1 MSSPSQSRGMVPP
14 PPPGSWPSSSASA
27 SASGRSIDGMNE
39 SLTRRSIDHQHHHP
53 SEASSSSRR
62 TSMASIHNSPTS
74 ISSSSRHHIH
84 RHGEDSQGQ
93 GSSGA
98 IPPDQ
103 RSKLPRITTS
113 NPDGVEA
120 EGSGSGSGQGPRSAP
135 ITGPLR
141 GLSNGVS
148 AGANGGN
155 GPLRSSSSPDPWT
168 TTHSQ
173 KSSPSNSP
181 IDHRPNFASPTS
193 GGPNGQGHQPPALG
207 APFLHAQH
215 SGQSDQYQHQYSRR
229 TSPGRPEPLRLS
241 SDQHRERDANG
252 TRDRSRDRERTITA
266 QQSSQS
272 LQQYD
277 TGSRSRSGSDTQGN
291 AHASAVAGANAQP
304 SLVWPQPR
312 TRREGGTTYCGQ
324 CGQVVH
330 GQFVRAMGKVYHLN
344 CFRCKDCNKV
354 VAQKFF
360 PVEDGDGMY
369 PLCERDYFARL
380 DLICAKCDQALRA
393 SYITACGNKYHVE
406 HFTCSEC
413 DVLFGPNDSYY
424 EHSGKVYCHYHYS
437 TQFAVKCVG
446 CETAIL
452 KQFVEMNRNGKD
464 ECWHPECYMISKFWN
479 VRLASKTFNTPASS
493 AVSSTISLLEM
504 SSTTAPGAPLTSLSI
519 SPHRAFTP
527 SPNSEYGM
535 TPGELK
541 DRQEAM
547 EMKVQ
552 QIWHVLSGY
561 EESSA
566 ALIGDMLRAVNER
579 RLLDII
585 LLAERFILHVE
596 TLFAVID
603 DLDAQ
608 FIRAGAKGMAHAR
621 EAKQLCRKL
630 VNLFSTMSQISPQ
643 GGPVP
648 NNTELFTLITQ
659 LAHYLKI
666 LIRIALTGS
675 IKLERDHNNTT
686 AMTNCLAR
694 LNLLAMDNGDPTVK
708 KRGDFPEHQPTPRP
722 SIKADETQGGTAASA
737 GDEEQLKRSIEALT
751 RHPQGYISSTQ
762 DIAYGYRSLA
772 PEVTGETTLR
782 GPQDENFIPP
792 EGCAHCRSAIEE
804 DCVRM
809 GMFNRW
815 HSACV
820 ICLICGETSV
830 QPLKED
836 RDTTDEGSSHSHT
849 DSSAVVSSTTKSQRE
864 IKRLPA
870 RVGFFYFEPVKRL
883 EEVPESIYCG
893 NHSTST
899 CVQGFAAVSR
909 LEQYAFLLHIA
920 LRRLYVHF
928 RIHHDLE
935 SVRDHGISDRPEHEV
950 KRMKSVTLDRKLS
963 STARLPQRS
972 MVVESP
978 AGRMADANGQVISA
992 RSAEPDTPSTAMP
1005 DLQIDVD
1012 PDDPPPSATVDVLR
1026 PPFARNNTSVLIIN
1040 ENAEDA
1046 NNPNNMVMPTITP
1059 EDDAITLGD
1068 IPMLA
1073 DPSSRPRH
1081 ADERTLLSSLNPL
1094 QSVILK
1100 HFALLQLQ
1108 KTGLGHLIELD
1119 EVLEL
1124 LEVRKNQWWNK
1135 IFKGTAKKDQKKK
1148 GVFGVPIEI
1157 LVERTG
1163 SDSSQGASN
1172 AQLRVPEII
1181 EDIISTMRQMD
1192 MAVEGIFRKN
1202 GNIRKLQVLCEALD
1216 KDSTAINLSDENAI
1230 QLAALLKKFLREM
1243 PDPLLTFRL
1252 HKLFCAAAS
1261 LQNPEDRRRVL
1272 HLLVV
1277 LLPRYNRD
1285 TMEVLFVFLR
1295 WVASFSYKDEET
1307 GSRMDLPNLATVI
1320 CPSILYAK
1328 GANAARDESFI
1339 AIQAVQELME
1349 NQDEFYYVP
1358 SELAFVIHEN
1368 IYSIFAKELDLPPKE
1383 IHRHCSKYMQARANA
1398 IQPLGF
1404 GTGMGLSA
1412 LNAGAAGQRTPGA
1425 SASGGSG
1432 GSSAGDRGQGVPS
1445 STSTNHVALPPSQ
1458 NQNQIRDRPSDPRL
1472 SVHRDVLSA
1481 SSSDPTVLSSYRPPP
1496 APPGGNLQHNRP
1508 TSWIQQQTG
1517 SARGSQA
1524 SLTLN
1529 SPQAGAGVA
1538 IPGGNSNGAGGGGPW
1553 RGPFQGSA
1561 NGSRQSSRGS
1571 APSSP
1576 GPEDRERRSINM
1588 DRERS
1593 WTPTHGNGSEGHGH
1607 GGLGAHGAHGYGASQ
1622 HPFAQQPHR

>member
-1 MSSPSQSRGMVPP
+1 MVPP
-14 PPPGSWPSSSASA
+14 PPPGSWPSSSAST
-27 SASGRSIDGMNE
+27 SGRSIDGGPQE
-39 SLTRRSIDHQHHHP
+39 SLPRRSIDHQRQHP

-62 TSMASIHNSPTS
+62 TSVASIHNSPTS

-84 RHGEDSQGQ
+84 RYGEDPQGQ
-93 GSSGA
+93 GSSAAMGH
-98 IPPDQ
+98 DQ

-120 EGSGSGSGQGPRSAP
+120 EGSGSGQGPRSAP

-141 GLSNGVS
+141 APSNGMTV
-148 AGANGGN
+148 NGGT

-173 KSSPSNSP
+173 RSSPSNSP
-181 IDHRPNFASPTS
+181 IDHRPNFTSPNPNS
-193 GGPNGQGHQPPALG
+193 AGNGNGQAPSLG
-207 APFLHAQH
+207 APFLQAQH
-215 SGQSDQYQHQYSRR
+215 SGQSDQQAYSRR
-229 TSPGRPEPLRLS
+229 TSPGRPEPLRLG
-241 SDQHRERDANG
+241 SDQNRDRERERQRERDRE
-252 TRDRSRDRERTITA
+252 RDRSRDRERTITP

-272 LQQYD
+272 LQHP
-277 TGSRSRSGSDTQGN
+277 GSRSRSGSDTQGN
-291 AHASAVAGANAQP
+291 ANAGAGASAQP

-493 AVSSTISLLEM
+493 AVSSTISLLE
-504 SSTTAPGAPLTSLSI
+504 I
-519 SPHRAFTP
+519 
-527 SPNSEYGM
+527 PNSEYGM

-708 KRGDFPEHQPTPRP
+708 KQ
-722 SIKADETQGGTAASA
+722 
-737 GDEEQLKRSIEALT
+737 QLKRSIEALT
-751 RHPQGYISSTQ
+751 RHPQGYIGSTQ
-762 DIAYGYRSLA
+762 NIAYGYRSLA

-820 ICLICGETSV
+820 ICLICGETSL
-830 QPLKED
+830 QPIKED
-836 RDTTDEGSSHSHT
+836 KDTTDEGSSHSHT
-849 DSSAVVSSTTKSQRE
+849 DSSVAVVPSAKSQRD

-870 RVGFFYFEPVKRL
+870 RVDFFYFEPVKRL
-883 EEVPESIYCG
+883 EEVPESIYCAH
-893 NHSTST
+893 HSTST

-935 SVRDHGISDRPEHEV
+935 SVRDHGISDRSEHEV

-978 AGRMADANGQVISA
+978 AGRMADANGQVVSA

-1040 ENAEDA
+1040 ENAEDL

-1081 ADERTLLSSLNPL
+1081 ADERPLLSSLNPL

-1358 SELAFVIHEN
+1358 NELVFVIHEN

-1404 GTGMGLSA
+1404 GTGMGLGG
-1412 LNAGAAGQRTPGA
+1412 LTGGVAGQRTPGA
-1425 SASGGSG
+1425 SGGTG
-1432 GSSAGDRGQGVPS
+1432 GQGVPS
-1445 STSTNHVALPPSQ
+1445 STSTNHIAIQSSQ
-1458 NQNQIRDRPSDPRL
+1458 NQGQIRDRPSDPRL
-1472 SVHRDVLSA
+1472 SVHRDILSS
-1481 SSSDPTVLSSYRPPP
+1481 SSSDPTVLSSYRPAP
-1496 APPGGNLQHNRP
+1496 APPGSSSGPGAATLHNSRP
-1508 TSWIQQQTG
+1508 TSWIQQQSS

-1529 SPQAGAGVA
+1529 SPQAGVV
-1538 IPGGNSNGAGGGGPW
+1538 IPGGGGGGPW

-1576 GPEDRERRSINM
+1576 GPEDRERRSIGM

-1593 WTPTHGNGSEGHGH
+1593 WTPTHGNGSEGHGGGHGLPHGH
-1607 GGLGAHGAHGYGASQ
+1607 GGGHGYGASQ
-1622 HPFAQQPHR
+1622 HPFAQQSHR

>member
-1 MSSPSQSRGMVPP
+1 MSSPSQNRGIGMVPP
-14 PPPGSWPSSSASA
+14 PGSWSSAS
-27 SASGRSIDGMNE
+27 SSRYQDGNDDRP
-39 SLTRRSIDHQHHHP
+39 RRSIEQ
-53 SEASSSSRR
+53 SQTQAQASTSTSRR
-62 TSMASIHNSPTS
+62 TSINSIHNSPTS
-74 ISSSSRHHIH
+74 ISSSSRHHIV
-84 RHGEDSQGQ
+84 
-93 GSSGA
+93 GSSRYNEGYS
-98 IPPDQ
+98 DQ
-103 RSKLPRITTS
+103 YSNTSGSGSGYHGQESRRPLPRITTS
-113 NPDGVEA
+113 NSDIDHEDD
-120 EGSGSGSGQGPRSAP
+120 GSGQGPRSAP
-135 ITGPLR
+135 IRPMTNGINTFNGSGP
-141 GLSNGVS
+141 GPV
-148 AGANGGN
+148 
-155 GPLRSSSSPDPWT
+155 PLRSSSSPDPRT
-168 TTHSQ
+168 TSQ
-173 KSSPSNSP
+173 RSSQSNSP
-181 IDHRPNFASPTS
+181 VDHRGNFAS
-193 GGPNGQGHQPPALG
+193 GPPPRNGHVSPQPPSLG
-207 APFLHAQH
+207 APFLQAHNIPPRTGS
-215 SGQSDQYQHQYSRR
+215 SGQSRSV
-229 TSPGRPEPLRLS
+229 T
-241 SDQHRERDANG
+241 ANP
-252 TRDRSRDRERTITA
+252 SDRENQSQSQAQVQRQREKTITPK
-266 QQSSQS
+266 QSTHSLTDQSTSSNSNSNGSQS
-272 LQQYD
+272 QSQ
-277 TGSRSRSGSDTQGN
+277 SQ
-291 AHASAVAGANAQP
+291 AGAQP

-324 CGQVVH
+324 CGQTVH

-360 PVEDGDGMY
+360 PVEDGDGLY

-424 EHSGKVYCHYHYS
+424 EHGGKVYCHYHYS

-493 AVSSTISLLEM
+493 ATIQ
-504 SSTTAPGAPLTSLSI
+504 PL
-519 SPHRAFTP
+519 TP
-527 SPNSEYGM
+527 SPNSEAGM

-603 DLDAQ
+603 DLEAQ
-608 FIRAGAKGMAHAR
+608 FAQVGAKGMAHAR

-630 VNLFSTMSQISPQ
+630 VNLFSTMSQISPT
-643 GGPVP
+643 GGPPP
-648 NNTELFTLITQ
+648 NNSELFTLITQ

-675 IKLERDHNNTT
+675 IKLERDHGNTT

-694 LNLLAMDNGDPTVK
+694 LNLLAMDNGDPTIK
-708 KRGDFPEHQPTPRP
+708 RRGDFPENQPTPRP
-722 SIKADETQGGTAASA
+722 SIKADETQ
-737 GDEEQLKRSIEALT
+737 
-751 RHPQGYISSTQ
+751 
-762 DIAYGYRSLA
+762 
-772 PEVTGETTLR
+772 VTGETTLR

-792 EGCAHCRSAIEE
+792 EGCAHCKTAIEE
-804 DCVRM
+804 DCVRS

-815 HSACV
+815 HSACI
-820 ICLICGETSV
+820 ICLVCGETSL
-830 QPLKED
+830 QPLPKD
-836 RDTTDEGSSHSHT
+836 DNTTDDGSSHSHT
-849 DSSAVVSSTTKSQRE
+849 DAMPLTKA
-864 IKRLPA
+864 IKKSNLPA
-870 RVGFFYFEPVKRL
+870 RVDFFYCEPIQRI
-883 EEVPESIYCG
+883 EQVPQSIYCG
-893 NHSTST
+893 THKTLNAIN
-899 CVQGFAAVSR
+899 GFAAVSR

-928 RIHHDLE
+928 RIHHDLP
-935 SVRDHGISDRPEHEV
+935 SVRDHGISERSDHEV

-978 AGRMADANGQVISA
+978 AGRMADANGQVVSA
-992 RSAEPDTPSTAMP
+992 RSTSDNVSQTPSTTNGPETNLASNP
-1005 DLQIDVD
+1005 DIGIEVMD
-1012 PDDPPPSATVDVLR
+1012 PDDPPSSATVDVLR
-1026 PPFARNNTSVLIIN
+1026 PPFARNNTSVMIIN
-1040 ENAEDA
+1040 ENATTEDQEIDNLA
-1046 NNPNNMVMPTITP
+1046 MPNIVQ

-1073 DPSSRPRH
+1073 NVTSRSTQPSALNSQSGGVGSL
-1081 ADERTLLSSLNPL
+1081 EGKLLLSSINPL

-1100 HFALLQLQ
+1100 HFALLALS
-1108 KTGLGHLIELD
+1108 KTGLGHLIDLD

-1135 IFKGTAKKDQKKK
+1135 IFKGTAKEKQKKK
-1148 GVFGVPIEI
+1148 GIFGVPIEI

-1172 AQLRVPEII
+1172 TVLRVPEFI

-1202 GNIRKLQVLCEALD
+1202 GNIRKLQQICDALD
-1216 KDSTAINLSDENAI
+1216 KDSTQVNLSDENAI
-1230 QLAALLKKFLREM
+1230 QLAALLKRFLREM

-1261 LQNPEDRRRVL
+1261 LQNPDDRKRVL

-1307 GSRMDLPNLATVI
+1307 GSRMDMANLATVI

-1328 GANAARDESFI
+1328 GANAAKDESFI
-1339 AIQAVQELME
+1339 GIQAIQELLE
-1349 NQDEFYYVP
+1349 NQDDFYLVPAELEFV
-1358 SELAFVIHEN
+1358 LQEN
-1368 IYSIFAKELDLPPKE
+1368 IYQIFAKELDLPPKE
-1383 IHRHCSKYMQARANA
+1383 IHRHCSKYMSARATA
-1398 IQPLGF
+1398 LSSGLQPPQPQYSGA
-1404 GTGMGLSA
+1404 GTGYGNPKFSPSGTGPTLLPTSNSQSTIPT
-1412 LNAGAAGQRTPGA
+1412 LG
-1425 SASGGSG
+1425 GGSG
-1432 GSSAGDRGQGVPS
+1432 LGGGRDAQQQQQQGQRE
-1445 STSTNHVALPPSQ
+1445 L
-1458 NQNQIRDRPSDPRL
+1458 RDRPSDPRL
-1472 SVHRDVLSA
+1472 SVHA
-1481 SSSDPTVLSSYRPPP
+1481 SNSDPNTINNSYRPPP
-1496 APPGGNLQHNRP
+1496 QPLVGNGVGNPNANPNSRP
-1508 TSWIQQQTG
+1508 TSWIQPNT
-1517 SARGSQA
+1517 R
-1524 SLTLN
+1524 
-1529 SPQAGAGVA
+1529 
-1538 IPGGNSNGAGGGGPW
+1538 GNSQSSLSSPSHNHNHAHGHWDKQP
-1553 RGPFQGSA
+1553 RGPFQGA
-1561 NGSRQSSRGS
+1561 GAGAGAGGGNGGSRQSSRGS
-1571 APSSP
+1571 APPSP
-1576 GPEDRERRSINM
+1576 GPGEEGRRSINM

-1593 WTPTHGNGSEGHGH
+1593 WTPTHMNEGYQPPGQ
-1607 GGLGAHGAHGYGASQ
+1607 GQQ
-1622 HPFAQQPHR
+1622 HPYGQHR

>member
-1 MSSPSQSRGMVPP
+1 MSSPSRGWGNVPL
-14 PPPGSWPSSSASA
+14 PGGWQPSSS
-27 SASGRSIDGMNE
+27 GHTVDGGD
-39 SLTRRSIDHQHHHP
+39 LTPRRSMDQHY
-53 SEASSSSRR
+53 SNEASSSRR
-62 TSMASIHNSPTS
+62 PSQASIHNSPS
-74 ISSSSRHHIH
+74 SMSSSSRLG
-84 RHGEDSQGQ
+84 RYTAEDGQ
-93 GSSGA
+93 GLPSADS
-98 IPPDQ
+98 
-103 RSKLPRITTS
+103 RSRLPRITTS
-113 NPDGVEA
+113 KPDGGEG
-120 EGSGSGSGQGPRSAP
+120 EGSGPRSAP
-135 ITGPLR
+135 INGHGPGR
-141 GLSNGVS
+141 SQPNGVS
-148 AGANGGN
+148 GAHA
-155 GPLRSSSSPDPWT
+155 PLRSSSSPDPWT
-168 TTHSQ
+168 SHSQ
-173 KSSPSNSP
+173 RSSPSTSP
-181 IDHRPNFASPTS
+181 VDHRPNFA
-193 GGPNGQGHQPPALG
+193 GGNGHHAPYPLG
-207 APFLHAQH
+207 APYLNPQH
-215 SGQSDQYQHQYSRR
+215 SGQSDQYRR
-229 TSPGRPEPLRLS
+229 GSSPVPTDSSRLS
-241 SDQHRERDANG
+241 SDRER
-252 TRDRSRDRERTITA
+252 SRERTVTA
-266 QQSSQS
+266 
-272 LQQYD
+272 
-277 TGSRSRSGSDTQGN
+277 
-291 AHASAVAGANAQP
+291 AQP
-304 SLVWPQPR
+304 SQSSPNHHPTNASSPSAPDANSSMPSLSWPQPR

-324 CGQVVH
+324 CGNVVH

-452 KQFVEMNRNGKD
+452 KQFVEMNRNGRD

-504 SSTTAPGAPLTSLSI
+504 SSVTAPGAPLTAMSN
-519 SPHRAFTP
+519 SPNQPITP
-527 SPNSEYGM
+527 SPNSEIGM

-566 ALIGDMLRAVNER
+566 ALIGDMLRAVNDR

-608 FIRAGAKGMAHAR
+608 FVQAGAKSMAHAR

-643 GGPVP
+643 GGPAP

-694 LNLLAMDNGDPTVK
+694 LNLLAMDNGDPTLK
-708 KRGDFPEHQPTPRP
+708 RRGDHSEHLPTPRP

-751 RHPQGYISSTQ
+751 RHPRGYINSTT

-792 EGCAHCRSAIEE
+792 EGCAHCKTAIEE
-804 DCVRM
+804 DCVRL

-820 ICLICGETSV
+820 ICMTCGETSF
-830 QPLKED
+830 QAIKED
-836 RDTTDEGSSHSHT
+836 KDTTDEGSSHSHT
-849 DSSAVVSSTTKSQRE
+849 DGAPTKPSPPAR
-864 IKRLPA
+864 RLPA
-870 RVGFFYFEPVKRL
+870 RVDFFFYEPIEITDRA
-883 EEVPESIYCG
+883 PESICCG
-893 NHSTST
+893 SHKTTT
-899 CVQGFAAVSR
+899 CVQGFATVSR

-928 RIHHDLE
+928 RIHHSLI
-935 SVRDHGISDRPEHEV
+935 SVREHDVSDRGEPEV
-950 KRMKSVTLDRKLS
+950 KRIKSVTLDRKLS

-972 MVVESP
+972 MVLESP
-978 AGRMADANGQVISA
+978 AGRMADANGQVVSA
-992 RSAEPDTPSTAMP
+992 RSADPETPSASVP
-1005 DLQIDVD
+1005 DLKVDVD
-1012 PDDPPPSATVDVLR
+1012 PDDPPASATIDVIR
-1026 PPFARNNTSVLIIN
+1026 PPFARNNTSVRIIN
-1040 ENAEDA
+1040 ENADDD
-1046 NNPNNMVMPTITP
+1046 PNAIGMPTITP

-1073 DPSSRPRH
+1073 EASAKDRPPDDRS
-1081 ADERTLLSSLNPL
+1081 LLSALNPL

-1157 LVERTG
+1157 LVDRTG

-1202 GNIRKLQVLCEALD
+1202 GNIRKLQQLCDALD
-1216 KDSTAINLSDENAI
+1216 KDSNTVNLSDENAI
-1230 QLAALLKKFLREM
+1230 QLAALLKRFLREM

-1261 LQNPEDRRRVL
+1261 LQNPEERRRVL

-1307 GSRMDLPNLATVI
+1307 GSRMDMPNLATVI

-1339 AIQAVQELME
+1339 AIQAVQDLLE
-1349 NQDEFYYVP
+1349 NQDEYYHVP
-1358 SELAFVIHEN
+1358 SELSFVIQEN
-1368 IYSIFAKELDLPPKE
+1368 IYTIFAKELDLPPKE
-1383 IHRHCSKYMQARANA
+1383 IHRHCSKYMQARGNA
-1398 IQPLGF
+1398 MP
-1404 GTGMGLSA
+1404 GLLA
-1412 LNAGAAGQRTPGA
+1412 PGAAANMT
-1425 SASGGSG
+1425 SGGGRPIVGSNSG
-1432 GSSAGDRGQGVPS
+1432 
-1445 STSTNHVALPPSQ
+1445 LPPSTSSSHVSLASQ
-1458 NQNQIRDRPSDPRL
+1458 TQGQGQSQVRDRPSDPRL
-1472 SVHRDVLSA
+1472 STHRDALPV
-1481 SSSDPTVLSSYRPPP
+1481 SSSDPAVISSYRPPP
-1496 APPGGNLQHNRP
+1496 VPGQGVQGSRP
-1508 TSWIQQQTG
+1508 TSWIQQQ
-1517 SARGSQA
+1517 SARGSQQ
-1524 SLTLN
+1524 SLV
-1529 SPQAGAGVA
+1529 SPQGTH
-1538 IPGGNSNGAGGGGPW
+1538 W

-1576 GPEDRERRSINM
+1576 GPGEEGRRSIGM

-1593 WTPTHGNGSEGHGH
+1593 WTPTHGLDGQHASGQAQ
-1607 GGLGAHGAHGYGASQ
+1607 AHGQ
-1622 HPFAQQPHR
+1622 HPLAQQSHR

>member
-14 PPPGSWPSSSASA
+14 PGSWSSTSRYQDNGDQS
-27 SASGRSIDGMNE
+27 
-39 SLTRRSIDHQHHHP
+39 RRSIDQQQQP
-53 SEASSSSRR
+53 QASSSSSRNP
-62 TSMASIHNSPTS
+62 SMNSIHNSPTS
-74 ISSSSRHHIH
+74 ISSSSRHQIV
-84 RHGEDSQGQ
+84 GISN
-93 GSSGA
+93 GSSRYNENGEGYSDSYNGYNQDNRR
-98 IPPDQ
+98 P
-103 RSKLPRITTS
+103 LPRITTS
-113 NPDGVEA
+113 NTDNEDD
-120 EGSGSGSGQGPRSAP
+120 GSGRGPRSAP
-135 ITGPLR
+135 IRPMLDGINSFNGP
-141 GLSNGVS
+141 
-148 AGANGGN
+148 
-155 GPLRSSSSPDPWT
+155 GPLRSSSSPDPRT
-168 TTHSQ
+168 SNLSSSRH
-173 KSSPSNSP
+173 SSPSNSP
-181 IDHRPNFASPTS
+181 IEHRGNFASSSSSSAS
-193 GGPNGQGHQPPALG
+193 GNQRNGNGNGHISPQPAVPSLG
-207 APFLHAQH
+207 APFLNASNIPTR
-215 SGQSDQYQHQYSRR
+215 SGSSNQNRDIGNMS
-229 TSPGRPEPLRLS
+229 TS
-241 SDQHRERDANG
+241 
-252 TRDRSRDRERTITA
+252 DRERGINSK
-266 QQSSQS
+266 QSIHSLNDQSTSASTSSLSNQNDSQS
-272 LQQYD
+272 
-277 TGSRSRSGSDTQGN
+277 GSG
-291 AHASAVAGANAQP
+291 AQP

-324 CGQVVH
+324 CGQSVH
-330 GQFVRAMGKVYHLN
+330 GQFVRAMSKVYHLN

-424 EHSGKVYCHYHYS
+424 EHGGKVYCHYHYS
-437 TQFAVKCVG
+437 TRFAVKCVG

-452 KQFVEMNRNGKD
+452 KQFVEMNRNGRD

-493 AVSSTISLLEM
+493 AVSSTISLLEIE
-504 SSTTAPGAPLTSLSI
+504 A
-519 SPHRAFTP
+519 
-527 SPNSEYGM
+527 GM

-603 DLDAQ
+603 DLEAQ
-608 FIRAGAKGMAHAR
+608 FAQTGAKGMAHAR

-630 VNLFSTMSQISPQ
+630 VNLFSTMSQISPS
-643 GGPVP
+643 GGPPP
-648 NNTELFTLITQ
+648 NNSELFTLITQ

-675 IKLERDHNNTT
+675 IKLERDHGNTS

-694 LNLLAMDNGDPTVK
+694 LNLLAIDNGDPTIK
-708 KRGDFPEHQPTPRP
+708 QRG
-722 SIKADETQGGTAASA
+722 
-737 GDEEQLKRSIEALT
+737 EQLKRSIEALT
-751 RHPQGYISSTQ
+751 RHPDGYISSTK

-772 PEVTGETTLR
+772 PEITGETTLR

-792 EGCAHCRSAIEE
+792 EGCAHCKTAIEE
-804 DCVRM
+804 DCVRS

-820 ICLICGETSV
+820 ICIICGETSLR
-830 QPLKED
+830 PLPKD
-836 RDTTDEGSSHSHT
+836 DNTTDDGSSHSHT
-849 DSSAVVSSTTKSQRE
+849 DIVPTKIVKKSN
-864 IKRLPA
+864 LPA
-870 RVGFFYFEPVKRL
+870 RVDFFYCEPIQQI
-883 EEVPESIYCG
+883 EQVPQSIYCG
-893 NHSTST
+893 SHKTLGSIN
-899 CVQGFAAVSR
+899 GFAAVSR

-928 RIHHDLE
+928 RIHHDLP
-935 SVRDHGISDRPEHEV
+935 SVRDHGISDRSDHEV

-978 AGRMADANGQVISA
+978 AGRMADANGQVVSA
-992 RSAEPDTPSTAMP
+992 RSTSDSNPQALTTNGPEINFPNSDSNNNIEM
-1005 DLQIDVD
+1005 ID
-1012 PDDPPPSATVDVLR
+1012 PDDPPSSATVDVLR
-1026 PPFARNNTSVLIIN
+1026 PPFARNNTSVMIIN
-1040 ENAEDA
+1040 ENATTEDQEID
-1046 NNPNNMVMPTITP
+1046 NLTMPNIVQ

-1073 DPSSRPRH
+1073 NVTSRSTQPSALNSQSGGIGSL
-1081 ADERTLLSSLNPL
+1081 EGKLLLSNINPL
-1094 QSVILK
+1094 QLVILK
-1100 HFALLQLQ
+1100 HFALLTLS
-1108 KTGLGHLIELD
+1108 KTGLGHLIDLD
-1119 EVLEL
+1119 DVLEL

-1135 IFKGTAKKDQKKK
+1135 IFKGTAKEKQKKK
-1148 GVFGVPIEI
+1148 GIFGVPIEI

-1172 AQLRVPEII
+1172 TVLRVPEFI

-1202 GNIRKLQVLCEALD
+1202 GNIRKLQQICDALD
-1216 KDSTAINLSDENAI
+1216 KDSTQVNLSDENAI
-1230 QLAALLKKFLREM
+1230 QLAALLKRFLREM

-1261 LQNPEDRRRVL
+1261 LQNPDDRKRVL

-1277 LLPRYNRD
+1277 LLPKYNRD

-1307 GSRMDLPNLATVI
+1307 GSRMDMANLATVI

-1328 GANAARDESFI
+1328 GANAAKDESFI
-1339 AIQAVQELME
+1339 GIQAVQELLE
-1349 NQDEFYYVP
+1349 NQDDFYLVPAELEFV
-1358 SELAFVIHEN
+1358 LQEN
-1368 IYSIFAKELDLPPKE
+1368 IYQIFAKELDLPPKE
-1383 IHRHCSKYMQARANA
+1383 IHRHCSKYMSARAQALSSGLQPPQPQYAGTNNA
-1398 IQPLGF
+1398 KYSPSGNGPSLLPTSNSQSNIPTIG
-1404 GTGMGLSA
+1404 GG
-1412 LNAGAAGQRTPGA
+1412 GQQRE
-1425 SASGGSG
+1425 
-1432 GSSAGDRGQGVPS
+1432 
-1445 STSTNHVALPPSQ
+1445 
-1458 NQNQIRDRPSDPRL
+1458 IRDRPSDPRL
-1472 SVHRDVLSA
+1472 SVHA
-1481 SSSDPTVLSSYRPPP
+1481 SSSDPNTINSYSRTPIQSQQPVI
-1496 APPGGNLQHNRP
+1496 ASGGNGGSSRP
-1508 TSWIQQQTG
+1508 NSWIQPNT
-1517 SARGSQA
+1517 RGNSQ
-1524 SLTLN
+1524 SSLN
-1529 SPQAGAGVA
+1529 SPSHWEK
-1538 IPGGNSNGAGGGGPW
+1538 P
-1553 RGPFQGSA
+1553 RGPFQSG
-1561 NGSRQSSRGS
+1561 GSRQSSRGS

-1576 GPEDRERRSINM
+1576 GPGEEGRRSIGM

-1593 WTPTHGNGSEGHGH
+1593 WTPTHMNEGYTNGQHS
-1607 GGLGAHGAHGYGASQ
+1607 YSQ
-1622 HPFAQQPHR
+1622 HR

>member
-1 MSSPSQSRGMVPP
+1 MSSPSQNRGMVPP
-14 PPPGSWPSSSASA
+14 PGTWSSSS
-27 SASGRSIDGMNE
+27 STSNSIRHLDGESG
-39 SLTRRSIDHQHHHP
+39 TPRRSIDTQHYP
-53 SEASSSSRR
+53 PEASSSSRR
-62 TSMASIHNSPTS
+62 TSMTSIHNSPTS
-74 ISSSSRHHIH
+74 ISSSSRHHIVGNRYNH
-84 RHGEDSQGQ
+84 NEHENGHGDK
-93 GSSGA
+93 
-98 IPPDQ
+98 
-103 RSKLPRITTS
+103 RLPRITTS
-113 NPDGVEA
+113 NTDKEDEVGQ
-120 EGSGSGSGQGPRSAP
+120 GHGQGPRSAP
-135 ITGPLR
+135 ITGSSGPLR
-141 GLSNGVS
+141 PFTNGV
-148 AGANGGN
+148 NTNNLN

-168 TTHSQ
+168 TTHSYSQ
-173 KSSPSNSP
+173 RSSPSNSP
-181 IDHRPNFASPTS
+181 IDHRPNFAGSGSSPS
-193 GGPNGQGHQPPALG
+193 NRVGSPQPPSLG
-207 APFLHAQH
+207 PPFPHGSNHRNLNANVN
-215 SGQSDQYQHQYSRR
+215 SSN
-229 TSPGRPEPLRLS
+229 RPEPSRIA
-241 SDQHRERDANG
+241 SDRERDRS
-252 TRDRSRDRERTITA
+252 RDRDRERTITP
-266 QQSSQS
+266 QQSSHS
-272 LQQYD
+272 LSTD
-277 TGSRSRSGSDTQGN
+277 SHSHHTGPSSSSAADQTQ
-291 AHASAVAGANAQP
+291 AQP

-312 TRREGGTTYCGQ
+312 TRREGGGNTFCGQ
-324 CGQVVH
+324 CGQTVH

-424 EHSGKVYCHYHYS
+424 EHGGKVYCHYHYS

-452 KQFVEMNRNGKD
+452 KQFVEMNRNGRD

-493 AVSSTISLLEM
+493 ATIQ
-504 SSTTAPGAPLTSLSI
+504 PL
-519 SPHRAFTP
+519 TP
-527 SPNSEYGM
+527 SPNSEAGM

-603 DLDAQ
+603 DLEAQ
-608 FIRAGAKGMAHAR
+608 FAQSGAKGMAHAR

-630 VNLFSTMSQISPQ
+630 VNLFSTMSQISPS
-643 GGPVP
+643 GGQAP
-648 NNTELFTLITQ
+648 NNSELFTLITQ

-675 IKLERDHNNTT
+675 IKLERDHFNTT

-708 KRGDFPEHQPTPRP
+708 KR
-722 SIKADETQGGTAASA
+722 
-737 GDEEQLKRSIEALT
+737 EQLKRSIEALT
-751 RHPQGYISSTQ
+751 RHPNGYISSTK

-782 GPQDENFIPP
+782 GPQSEDFIPP
-792 EGCAHCRSAIEE
+792 EGCANCKTAIEE
-804 DCVRM
+804 DCVRS

-820 ICLICGETSV
+820 ICLVCGETSL
-830 QPLKED
+830 QPLPKED
-836 RDTTDEGSSHSHT
+836 TTTDDGSSHSHT
-849 DSSAVVSSTTKSQRE
+849 DLAPSNTNNNHKPTSQQ
-864 IKRLPA
+864 KRLPA
-870 RVGFFYFEPVKRL
+870 RADFFYFEAITRI
-883 EEVPESIYCG
+883 EEVPSSIYCG
-893 NHSTST
+893 FHKTNS
-899 CVQGFAAVSR
+899 CVQGFNAVSR

-928 RIHHDLE
+928 RIHHDLP
-935 SVRDHGISDRPEHEV
+935 SVRDHGISDRSEHEV

-978 AGRMADANGQVISA
+978 AGRMADANGQVVSA
-992 RSAEPDTPSTAMP
+992 RAETSQQQSLTASTSNLTITGSNSNIGGPEIVAITSEGEP
-1005 DLQIDVD
+1005 ID
-1012 PDDPPPSATVDVLR
+1012 PDDPPLSATVDVLR
-1026 PPFARNNTSVLIIN
+1026 PPFARNNTSVMIIN
-1040 ENAEDA
+1040 ENNDLDPTGSNLEAETM
-1046 NNPNNMVMPTITP
+1046 PNIGP

-1073 DPSSRPRH
+1073 NVTSRASSNNINNERH
-1081 ADERTLLSSLNPL
+1081 LPLLSTLNPL

-1100 HFALLQLQ
+1100 HFALLQLS
-1108 KTGLGHLIELD
+1108 KSGLGHLIDLD
-1119 EVLEL
+1119 DVLEL

-1135 IFKGTAKKDQKKK
+1135 IFKGTAKEKQKKK
-1148 GVFGVPIEI
+1148 GIFGVPIEI

-1163 SDSSQGASN
+1163 SDSSLGASN
-1172 AQLRVPEII
+1172 AQLRVPEFI
-1181 EDIISTMRQMD
+1181 EDIVSTMRQMD

-1202 GNIRKLQVLCEALD
+1202 GNIRKLQQLCDALD
-1216 KDSTAINLSDENAI
+1216 KDSTQVNLSDENAI
-1230 QLAALLKKFLREM
+1230 QLAALLKRFLREM

-1261 LQNPEDRRRVL
+1261 LQNPDDRKRVL
-1272 HLLVV
+1272 HLLVC

-1307 GSRMDLPNLATVI
+1307 GSRMDLGNLATVI

-1328 GANAARDESFI
+1328 GANAAKDESFI
-1339 AIQAVQELME
+1339 GIQAVQQLLE
-1349 NQDEFYYVP
+1349 NQDEFYHVP
-1358 SELAFVIHEN
+1358 AELVFVIQEN

-1383 IHRHCSKYMQARANA
+1383 IHRHCSKYMQARGQALSSGL
-1398 IQPLGF
+1398 QPP
-1404 GTGMGLSA
+1404 
-1412 LNAGAAGQRTPGA
+1412 QPQYTPI
-1425 SASGGSG
+1425 SSNPKYSPVGGNTLL
-1432 GSSAGDRGQGVPS
+1432 PS
-1445 STSTNHVALPPSQ
+1445 SNSQ
-1458 NQNQIRDRPSDPRL
+1458 NTIQQSQQGQQQQQQGLRERPSDPRL
-1472 SVHRDVLSA
+1472 STRGEMIP
-1481 SSSDPTVLSSYRPPP
+1481 SSSDPSQMNSTYRP
-1496 APPGGNLQHNRP
+1496 GSRP
-1508 TSWIQQQTG
+1508 TSWIQNTRGNSQSSLSSPSNQQPNPTG
-1517 SARGSQA
+1517 GNWERDRRP
-1524 SLTLN
+1524 
-1529 SPQAGAGVA
+1529 PQA
-1538 IPGGNSNGAGGGGPW
+1538 
-1553 RGPFQGSA
+1553 PFQQ
-1561 NGSRQSSRGS
+1561 NGSRQSSSRGS

-1576 GPEDRERRSINM
+1576 GPGEEGRRSMNM

-1593 WTPTHGNGSEGHGH
+1593 WTPTNGLEYQQQQQG
-1607 GGLGAHGAHGYGASQ
+1607 Q
-1622 HPFAQQPHR
+1622 HPFAQQHR